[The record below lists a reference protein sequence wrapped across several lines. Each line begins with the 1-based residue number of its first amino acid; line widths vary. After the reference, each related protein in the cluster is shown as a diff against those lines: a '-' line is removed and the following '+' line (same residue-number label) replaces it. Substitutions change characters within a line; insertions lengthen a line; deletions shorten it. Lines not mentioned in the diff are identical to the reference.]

1 MEVTEM
7 LNFRDVQHFRG
18 KQVRAAL
25 TEKNILAALFFYHL
39 NFLIQASYS
48 SGESSSSNWT

>member
-18 KQVRAAL
+18 KQVRAAP

-39 NFLIQASYS
+39 NFLIQESYS
-48 SGESSSSNWT
+48 SGESSSSIWT